1 MARQSKYSDTQV
13 RALLEDLASV
23 LEQHHA
29 NVDLALMALGDTI
42 TNILKSSVGQEQQIA
57 LVETFC
63 HALKQSI
70 KSHH

>member
-13 RALLEDLASV
+13 RALLQDLAAV

-29 NVDLALMALGDTI
+29 CVDLALMALGDTV
-42 TNILKSSVGQEQQIA
+42 TNLLKSSVAPAQQQA

-63 HALKQSI
+63 RALQQSI
-70 KSHH
+70 NTRH

>member
-13 RALLEDLASV
+13 RALLQDLAAV

-29 NVDLALMALGDTI
+29 SVDLALMALGDTV
-42 TNILKSSVGQEQQIA
+42 TNLLKSSVAPAQQQA

-63 HALKQSI
+63 RALQQSF
-70 KSHH
+70 KTHH